1 MFVYGKNIKMFF
13 EVNNSALT
21 LNLYMKGKDI
31 LAIFLYSINFKN
43 CFFLPRFP
51 LSLFLSYFQCILM
64 GRERREWNKSTKI
77 AFYNIWISIIILLT
91 QKRSTNIFRN
101 LISRPTGFRKM
112 AEFLIEHAFE
122 LKKTNKIN

>member
-64 GRERREWNKSTKI
+64 GREWNESTK
-77 AFYNIWISIIILLT
+77 NSIKYKIILLT
-91 QKRSTNIFRN
+91 QKRRTNIFRN

-112 AEFLIEHAFE
+112 AEFLIEHPFE
-122 LKKTNKIN
+122 LKKTNKIIKK